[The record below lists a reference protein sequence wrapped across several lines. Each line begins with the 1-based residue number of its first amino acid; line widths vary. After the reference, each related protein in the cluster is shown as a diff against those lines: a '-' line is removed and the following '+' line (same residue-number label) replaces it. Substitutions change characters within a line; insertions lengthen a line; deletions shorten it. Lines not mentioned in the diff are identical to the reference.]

1 MPDEKKTTDAS
12 TEATKT
18 PDSDASATKEAT
30 ADAEATAE
38 ETTEATAEAP
48 TDTET
53 PDESATAEASSDD
66 TADDTSAE
74 ADATEADATEADATE
89 ADAAT
94 SDEEAEAEKEAATNG
109 SPEHEVAIEELLK
122 AGTHFGHLT
131 SRWNPKMKPFIF
143 MERNGI
149 HVIDLMQTQV
159 LLDRAAAAAE
169 RFARSGKTIMFV
181 GTKKQA
187 RDIVRQKAEDA
198 NCPYVVERWL
208 GGMMTNFETMRL
220 SIRRMEQLERM
231 EDDGTFEQLKKK
243 ERLTKIREREK
254 LERNLGGIRHMARL
268 PGAIFIVDVARE
280 HIAVNEAIKLDI
292 PIIAMTDTNCDPG
305 PIDFPIPANDDA
317 LKSIGLVTNAISE
330 AVQRGQ
336 AQKQAQDQ
344 AKKQEKQKQKQKG

>member
-1 MPDEKKTTDAS
+1 MPDEEKTTDAS

-18 PDSDASATKEAT
+18 PNTDASAPKEAT

-38 ETTEATAEAP
+38 ETTEATAEAS

-53 PDESATAEASSDD
+53 PDESAAAEASSDD
-66 TADDTSAE
+66 TADDTSADAAPE
-74 ADATEADATEADATE
+74 ADATEADASDAEAE
-89 ADAAT
+89 A
-94 SDEEAEAEKEAATNG
+94 EEAEADTNG

-131 SRWNPKMKPFIF
+131 SRWNPKMKSFIF

-317 LKSIGLVTNAISE
+317 LKSIGLVTSVISE

>member
-1 MPDEKKTTDAS
+1 VADEP
-12 TEATKT
+12 E
-18 PDSDASATKEAT
+18 
-30 ADAEATAE
+30 
-38 ETTEATAEAP
+38 
-48 TDTET
+48 
-53 PDESATAEASSDD
+53 
-66 TADDTSAE
+66 AE
-74 ADATEADATEADATE
+74 AD
-89 ADAAT
+89 
-94 SDEEAEAEKEAATNG
+94 EAAKSNG
-109 SPEHEVAIEELLK
+109 THKHLVKIEDLLK

-159 LLDRAAAAAE
+159 LLDRAAEAAE
-169 RFARSGKTIMFV
+169 RFARNGKTIMFV

-187 RDIVRQKAEDA
+187 RDIVRQAAEAAD
-198 NCPYVVERWL
+198 CPYVVERWL
-208 GGMMTNFETMRL
+208 GGMMTNFQTMRL

-231 EDDGTFEQLKKK
+231 EDDGTFDQLKKK

-292 PIIAMTDTNCDPG
+292 PIIAMTDTNCDPD

-317 LKSIGLVTNAISE
+317 LKSIGLVTNVISD

-336 AQKQAQDQ
+336 AQKQAQEQ
-344 AKKQEKQKQKQKG
+344 AKKQEQQKQKS

>member
-1 MPDEKKTTDAS
+1 MPDEKETTDAS
-12 TEATKT
+12 TDATQT
-18 PDSDASATKEAT
+18 SDTDAADEKKATDAEAT
-30 ADAEATAE
+30 ADATPSDTAE
-38 ETTEATAEAP
+38 EAVPEAKAETADSTEAPAEDTDADDDDAEAG
-48 TDTET
+48 
-53 PDESATAEASSDD
+53 AEEEAAEDDKASS
-66 TADDTSAE
+66 
-74 ADATEADATEADATE
+74 
-89 ADAAT
+89 
-94 SDEEAEAEKEAATNG
+94 NG
-109 SPEHEVAIEELLK
+109 SPKHEVAIEELLK

-159 LLDRAAAAAE
+159 LLDRAADAAE

-231 EDDGTFEQLKKK
+231 EDDGTFDQLKKK

-280 HIAVNEAIKLDI
+280 HIAVNEAIKLNI
-292 PIIAMTDTNCDPG
+292 PIIAMTDTNCDPD

-317 LKSIGLVTNAISE
+317 LKSIGLVTSVISE

-344 AKKQEKQKQKQKG
+344 AKKQEKQKQKG

>member
-1 MPDEKKTTDAS
+1 MPDEEKTTDAS
-12 TEATKT
+12 TEATQT
-18 PDSDASATKEAT
+18 PDTDASAAKEAP

-38 ETTEATAEAP
+38 ASTA
-48 TDTET
+48 TET
-53 PDESATAEASSDD
+53 ADAT
-66 TADDTSAE
+66 E

-89 ADAAT
+89 ADATEADATEADEST
-94 SDEEAEAEKEAATNG
+94 SDEEAESDEEKATNG

-280 HIAVNEAIKLDI
+280 HIAVNEAIKLNI

-317 LKSIGLVTNAISE
+317 LKSIGLVTNVISE

-344 AKKQEKQKQKQKG
+344 ARKQEKQKQKQKG